1 MKKIKEVEIEID
13 TLVKEEGINMELQE
27 FTIPKYKWN
36 VSVYYYTDNYDVDT
50 VLSTMKSLG
59 AREIYLSDA
68 RENMEQDKLN
78 TGICYSSP
86 SKQSIIVI
94 AKTSSSAEFMNSL
107 AHEQKHLCSH
117 IEQFYHI
124 DSNSEEAAYLAG
136 NIAELMFPVAK
147 KYLEK

>member
-1 MKKIKEVEIEID
+1 
-13 TLVKEEGINMELQE
+13 MELQE
-27 FTIPKYKWN
+27 FTILKYKWE
-36 VSVYYYTDNYDVDT
+36 VCVYYYTDSYDVET
-50 VLSTMKSLG
+50 IIEKMKELG
-59 AREIYLSDA
+59 ARKVYLEDA

-94 AKTSSSAEFMNSL
+94 AKTSSPDEFMSSL

-136 NIAELMFPVAK
+136 DVSKIMFPIAK
-147 KYLEK
+147 KYMCI

>member
-1 MKKIKEVEIEID
+1 
-13 TLVKEEGINMELQE
+13 MELQE
-27 FTIPKYKWN
+27 FTIPKYKWE
-36 VSVYYYTDNYDVDT
+36 VYVYYYTDSYDIET
-50 VLSTMKSLG
+50 IIGKMKDLG
-59 AREIYLSDA
+59 ARKVYLEDA

-86 SKQSIIVI
+86 SKQTIIVI
-94 AKTSSSAEFMNSL
+94 AKTSSPDEFMSSL

-136 NIAELMFPVAK
+136 DVSKTMFPIAK
-147 KYLEK
+147 KYMCI

>member
-1 MKKIKEVEIEID
+1 
-13 TLVKEEGINMELQE
+13 MELQE
-27 FTIPKYKWN
+27 FTIPKYKWE
-36 VSVYYYTDNYDVDT
+36 VCAYYYTDSYDIETIIDK
-50 VLSTMKSLG
+50 MKSLG
-59 AREIYLSDA
+59 ARKVYLEDA

-94 AKTSSSAEFMNSL
+94 AKTSSPDEFMSSL

-136 NIAELMFPVAK
+136 DVAKIMFPIAK
-147 KYLEK
+147 KYMCI

>member
-1 MKKIKEVEIEID
+1 
-13 TLVKEEGINMELQE
+13 MELQE
-27 FTIPKYKWN
+27 FTIPKYKWD
-36 VSVYYYTDNYDVDT
+36 VCAYYYTDSYDIETIIDK
-50 VLSTMKSLG
+50 MKNLG
-59 AREIYLSDA
+59 ARQVYLEDA

-86 SKQSIIVI
+86 SKQSIVVI
-94 AKTSSSAEFMNSL
+94 AKTSSPDEFMSSL

-136 NIAELMFPVAK
+136 DVAKTMFPIAK
-147 KYLEK
+147 KYMCI

>member
-1 MKKIKEVEIEID
+1 
-13 TLVKEEGINMELQE
+13 MELQE
-27 FTIPKYKWN
+27 FTIPKYNWD
-36 VSVYYYTDNYDVDT
+36 VCVYYYTDSYDIDT
-50 VLSTMKSLG
+50 IIEKMESLG
-59 AREIYLSDA
+59 ARKVYLEDA

-86 SKQSIIVI
+86 SKQSLIVI
-94 AKTSSSAEFMNSL
+94 AKTSSPDEFMSSL

-136 NIAELMFPVAK
+136 DVAKIMFPIAK
-147 KYLEK
+147 KYMCI

>member
-1 MKKIKEVEIEID
+1 
-13 TLVKEEGINMELQE
+13 MELQE
-27 FTIPKYKWN
+27 FTIPKYDWK
-36 VSVYYYTDNYDVDT
+36 VLVYYCTDSYDIDNI
-50 VLSTMKSLG
+50 LNTMKQMG
-59 AREIYLSDA
+59 AKSIYLADA

-86 SKQSIIVI
+86 SKQSIVVI
-94 AKTSSSAEFMNSL
+94 AKTSSSDEFMNSL

-136 NIAELMFPVAK
+136 NVAKLMFIVAK
-147 KYLEK
+147 KYLNK

>member
-1 MKKIKEVEIEID
+1 
-13 TLVKEEGINMELQE
+13 MELQE

-36 VSVYYYTDNYDVDT
+36 VAVYYYTNSYDIET
-50 VLSTMKSLG
+50 IISKMKEMG
-59 AREIYLSDA
+59 AKRVYLEDA
-68 RENMEQDKLN
+68 RENMEQDRLN

-86 SKQSIIVI
+86 SKHSIVVI
-94 AKTSSSAEFMNSL
+94 AKTSSPDEFMNSL

-136 NIAELMFPVAK
+136 DVAKLMFPIAK
-147 KYLEK
+147 KYMCAK

>member
-1 MKKIKEVEIEID
+1 
-13 TLVKEEGINMELQE
+13 MELQE
-27 FTIPKYKWN
+27 FTIPKYKWK
-36 VSVYYYTDNYDVDT
+36 VSVYYYTDSYDVET
-50 VLSTMKSLG
+50 IISKMKEMG
-59 AREIYLSDA
+59 AKRIYLEDA

-86 SKQSIIVI
+86 SKQSIVVI
-94 AKTSSSAEFMNSL
+94 AKTSSSNEFMNSL

-136 NIAELMFPVAK
+136 DVAEEMFPVAK
-147 KYLEK
+147 KYMGI

>member
-1 MKKIKEVEIEID
+1 
-13 TLVKEEGINMELQE
+13 MELQE
-27 FTIPKYKWN
+27 FTIPKYEWE
-36 VSVYYYTDNYDVDT
+36 VSVYYYTDSYDVDT
-50 VLSTMKSLG
+50 ILSKMKEMG
-59 AREIYLSDA
+59 ARKAYLEDA

-86 SKQSIIVI
+86 SKQSIVVI
-94 AKTSSSAEFMNSL
+94 AKTSSPDEFMSSL

-136 NIAELMFPVAK
+136 DVAKEMFSVAK
-147 KYLEK
+147 KYMCE

>member
-1 MKKIKEVEIEID
+1 
-13 TLVKEEGINMELQE
+13 MELQE
-27 FTIPKYKWN
+27 FTIPKYKWE
-36 VSVYYYTDNYDVDT
+36 VYVYYYTDSYDIDT
-50 VLSTMKSLG
+50 IIEKMESLG
-59 AREIYLSDA
+59 ARKVYLEDA

-86 SKQSIIVI
+86 SKQSLIVI
-94 AKTSSSAEFMNSL
+94 AKTSSPDEFMSSL

-136 NIAELMFPVAK
+136 DVSKTMFPIAK
-147 KYLEK
+147 KYMCI

>member
-1 MKKIKEVEIEID
+1 
-13 TLVKEEGINMELQE
+13 MELQE
-27 FTIPKYKWN
+27 FTIPKYDWK
-36 VSVYYYTDNYDVDT
+36 VLVYYCIDSYDTDNI
-50 VLSTMKSLG
+50 LNTMKQMG
-59 AREIYLSDA
+59 AKSIYLADA

-86 SKQSIIVI
+86 SKQSIVVI
-94 AKTSSSAEFMNSL
+94 AKTSSSDEFINSL

-136 NIAELMFPVAK
+136 NAAKLMFIVAK
-147 KYLEK
+147 KYLNK

>member
-1 MKKIKEVEIEID
+1 MKD
-13 TLVKEEGINMELQE
+13 
-27 FTIPKYKWN
+27 
-36 VSVYYYTDNYDVDT
+36 
-50 VLSTMKSLG
+50 LG
-59 AREIYLSDA
+59 ARTIYLEDA

-94 AKTSSSAEFMNSL
+94 AKTSSPNEFMSSL

-136 NIAELMFPVAK
+136 DVAKTMFPIAK
-147 KYLEK
+147 KYMCI

>member
-1 MKKIKEVEIEID
+1 
-13 TLVKEEGINMELQE
+13 MELQE

-36 VSVYYYTDNYDVDT
+36 VSVYYYMDNYDINTIVEK
-50 VLSTMKSLG
+50 MKSLN
-59 AREIYLSDA
+59 AKSAYIADA

-94 AKTSSSAEFMNSL
+94 AKTSSPKEFMNSL

-117 IEQFYHI
+117 IEQFYNI

-136 NIAELMFPVAK
+136 EIAELMFPVSK
-147 KYLEK
+147 KYLGA